1 MAMPL
6 DDTGFRDRIGPLDK
20 IDRVIDLL
28 ATEDRWCKG
37 MLVTRDGRR
46 CIMGALQAVH
56 GTDALIRPIALAI
69 RQVTARDFG
78 RIERFNDDPAT
89 THALVLQVLSQARE
103 NLVTGVELSFDEI
116 TSQSTRNW
124 WKASLE
130 RLSALLATH

>member
-103 NLVTGVELSFDEI
+103 NIIAGVELSFVDEAA
-116 TSQSTRNW
+116 TQGARNW
-124 WKASLE
+124 WKASLK
-130 RLSALLATH
+130 RLSTLFA

>member
-1 MAMPL
+1 MPL
-6 DDTGFRDRIGPLDK
+6 DDTGFRKHNEPYDK
-20 IDRVIDLL
+20 IERVIDLL

-103 NLVTGVELSFDEI
+103 NLITGVELSFADEAA
-116 TSQSTRNW
+116 SRSARNW
-124 WKASLE
+124 WKASLK
-130 RLSALLATH
+130 RLSAFFA

>member
-1 MAMPL
+1 MPL

-20 IDRVIDLL
+20 IERVIDLL

-56 GTDALIRPIALAI
+56 GTDVLIRPISFAI
-69 RQVTARDFG
+69 RQVTARDYG

-89 THALVLQVLSQARE
+89 THALVLSVLSQARE
-103 NLVTGVELSFDEI
+103 NIINGVTASFSNESA
-116 TSQSTRNW
+116 SQSTRNW
-124 WKASLE
+124 WRTPLK
-130 RLSALLATH
+130 RLSALLSAH